1 MSSQETGPSGDI
13 DQVNGNRK
21 DELISFLLLTV
32 VMAPVAAVG
41 IVGGYGFLIWM
52 TQLIIGPPVQ

>member
-1 MSSQETGPSGDI
+1 MNSQETGPSGEI
-13 DQVNGNRK
+13 DRGNGNRK

-52 TQLIIGPPVQ
+52 TQLIVGPPVQ

>member
-1 MSSQETGPSGDI
+1 MNSHETGPAGEI
-13 DQVNGNRK
+13 DRSTGNRK

-41 IVGGYGFLIWM
+41 IVGGYGFIVWM
-52 TQLIIGPPVQ
+52 TQLIVGPPVQ